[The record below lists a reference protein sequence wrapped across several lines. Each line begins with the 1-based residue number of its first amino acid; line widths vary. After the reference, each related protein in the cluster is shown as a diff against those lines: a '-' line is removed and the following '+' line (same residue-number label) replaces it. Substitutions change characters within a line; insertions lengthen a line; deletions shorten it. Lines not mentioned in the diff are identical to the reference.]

1 MKNNF
6 IQHNRN
12 KMEDQQIKI
21 WWTTWIHLVDPDK
34 KQIDKLVDKYDLH
47 EIIEQDFLDFTTQ
60 DKIDV
65 YDGCLFLVMRFP
77 KYNTKTKKHFAN
89 QMHAILWKNFIITVT
104 SYVTNNIEKIQNQYR
119 EEIKE
124 AEDDEKFKL
133 SPYYILYKIIDAMY
147 DKVLTSMTKF
157 NQDLVKIEDTAM
169 DEKSLTQETLSELLI
184 KKRSAVL
191 MKHIITPHSEILSE
205 LQTATMN
212 FYEWDLDVYFE
223 DLQYKTDKILSL
235 VSIAYENTESLFDVS
250 DTLTTIR
257 TNKTI
262 SILTIFTVLLWIL
275 TWISGLYWMNV
286 DLPAQHLFWVFWRL
300 LGWMIWI
307 AVLTM
312 LYFKLKKRF

>member
-1 MKNNF
+1 MKD
-6 IQHNRN
+6 
-12 KMEDQQIKI
+12 EQIKI

-77 KYNTKTKKHFAN
+77 KYNTKTKKHFPN
-89 QMHAILWKNFIITVT
+89 QMHAILWKDFIITVT
-104 SYVTNNIEKIQNQYR
+104 SYVTNNVEKIQNQYR
-119 EEIKE
+119 EEIAE

-147 DKVLTSMTKF
+147 DKVLTGMTKF
-157 NQDLVKIEDTAM
+157 NQDLVKLEDSTM
-169 DEKSLTQETLSELLI
+169 DEKLTQEILSELLI

-235 VSIAYENTESLFDVS
+235 VSIAYENTESLFDMS

-275 TWISGLYWMNV
+275 TWISWLYGMNV
-286 DLPAQHLFWVFWRL
+286 DLPAQHVLGVFWRL
-300 LGWMIWI
+300 LWWMIAI
-307 AVLTM
+307 ALGTM
-312 LYFKLKKRF
+312 LYFKRKKRY

>member
-1 MKNNF
+1 MKD
-6 IQHNRN
+6 
-12 KMEDQQIKI
+12 EQIKI

-104 SYVTNNIEKIQNQYR
+104 SYVTNNVEKIQNQYR
-119 EEIKE
+119 EEISE

-147 DKVLTSMTKF
+147 DKVLTGMTKF
-157 NQDLVKIEDTAM
+157 NQDLVKLEDSTM
-169 DEKSLTQETLSELLI
+169 DEKLTQEILSELLL

-235 VSIAYENTESLFDVS
+235 VSIAYENTESLFDMS

-275 TWISGLYWMNV
+275 TWISGLYGMNV
-286 DLPAQHLFWVFWRL
+286 DLPAQHVFGVFRRL
-300 LGWMIWI
+300 LGWMIAI
-307 AVLTM
+307 ALATM
-312 LYFKLKKRF
+312 LYFKRKKRY

>member
-1 MKNNF
+1 MKD
-6 IQHNRN
+6 
-12 KMEDQQIKI
+12 EQIKI
-21 WWTTWIHLVDPDK
+21 WWTTWIHLVDPNK
-34 KQIDKLVDKYDLH
+34 NQIDKLVDKYNLH

-60 DKIDV
+60 DKIDT
-65 YDGCLFLVMRFP
+65 YDDCLFLVMRFP

-169 DEKSLTQETLSELLI
+169 DEKSLTQETLSELLV

-275 TWISGLYWMNV
+275 TWISWLYWMNV
-286 DLPAQHLFWVFWRL
+286 DLPAQHVFWVFWRL

-307 AVLTM
+307 ALLTM
-312 LYFKLKKRF
+312 LYFKIKKRF

>member
-1 MKNNF
+1 
-6 IQHNRN
+6 
-12 KMEDQQIKI
+12 MEDQQIKI

-77 KYNTKTKKHFAN
+77 KYNTKTKKHFPN
-89 QMHAILWKNFIITVT
+89 QMHAILGKNFIITVT
-104 SYVTNNIEKIQNQYR
+104 SYVTNNVEKIQDQYR

-147 DKVLTSMTKF
+147 DKVLAWMTKF
-157 NQDLVKIEDTAM
+157 NQDLIKIEDTAM
-169 DEKSLTQETLSELLI
+169 DAKALTQETLSELLI

-286 DLPAQHLFWVFWRL
+286 DLPAQHMLWVFRRL

-307 AVLTM
+307 ALLTM
-312 LYFKLKKRF
+312 LYFKIKKRY

>member
-1 MKNNF
+1 MKD
-6 IQHNRN
+6 
-12 KMEDQQIKI
+12 EQIKI

-77 KYNTKTKKHFAN
+77 KFNTRTKKHFPN
-89 QMHAILWKNFIITVT
+89 QMHAILWKDFIITVT
-104 SYVTNNIEKIQNQYR
+104 SHITNNVQKIQDQYR
-119 EEIKE
+119 KEVAE

-147 DKVLTSMTKF
+147 DKVLTWMTKF
-157 NQDLVKIEDTAM
+157 SQDLVKIEDEAM
-169 DEKSLTQETLSELLI
+169 DQNSITQETLSELLL

-191 MKHIITPHSEILSE
+191 MKHIITPHSEILTE
-205 LQTATMN
+205 LQTATVN

-223 DLQYKTDKILSL
+223 DLLYKTDKILSL
-235 VSIAYENTESLFDVS
+235 VSIAHENTESLFDVL
-250 DTLTTIR
+250 DTLTTMK
-257 TNKTI
+257 TNKII

-286 DLPAQHLFWVFWRL
+286 DLPAQNYIWVFRWL
-300 LGWMIWI
+300 LGWMMLIVI
-307 AVLTM
+307 LTVVF
-312 LYFKLKKRF
+312 FKRKKWL

>member
-1 MKNNF
+1 MKD
-6 IQHNRN
+6 
-12 KMEDQQIKI
+12 EQIKI
-21 WWTTWIHLVDPDK
+21 GWTTRIHLVDPDK

-104 SYVTNNIEKIQNQYR
+104 SYVTNNIEKIQDQYR
-119 EEIKE
+119 EEIKQ

-133 SPYYILYKIIDAMY
+133 SPYYILYKIIDARY
-147 DKVLTSMTKF
+147 DKVLTSLTKF
-157 NQDLVKIEDTAM
+157 TQDLVKIEDTAM
-169 DEKSLTQETLSELLI
+169 DENSLTPETLSELLI

-235 VSIAYENTESLFDVS
+235 VSIAYENTESLFDMW

-275 TWISGLYWMNV
+275 TRISWLYGMNV
-286 DLPAQHLFWVFWRL
+286 DLPAQHVFWVFWWL
-300 LGWMIWI
+300 LWWMILL
-307 AVLTM
+307 AVLM
-312 LYFKLKKRF
+312 MVYFKVKKWF

>member
-1 MKNNF
+1 M
-6 IQHNRN
+6 ID
-12 KMEDQQIKI
+12 EQIKI
-21 WWTTWIHLVDPDK
+21 WWTTWIHLVDPNK
-34 KQIDKLVDKYDLH
+34 NQIDKLVDKYNLH

-60 DKIDV
+60 DKIDT
-65 YDGCLFLVMRFP
+65 YDDCLFLVMRFP
-77 KYNTKTKKHFAN
+77 KYNTRTKKHFAN

-104 SYVTNNIEKIQNQYR
+104 SYVTNNVEKIQNQYR
-119 EEIKE
+119 EEIAE

-147 DKVLTSMTKF
+147 DKVLTWMSKF
-157 NQDLVKIEDTAM
+157 SQDLVKIEDDAM
-169 DEKSLTQETLSELLI
+169 DESSVTPETLSELLV

-275 TWISGLYWMNV
+275 TWISWLYGMNV
-286 DLPAQHLFWVFWRL
+286 DLPAQHVFWVFWRL
-300 LGWMIWI
+300 LGWMIAI
-307 AVLTM
+307 ALLTM
-312 LYFKLKKRF
+312 LYFKIKKRY

>member
-1 MKNNF
+1 MKD
-6 IQHNRN
+6 
-12 KMEDQQIKI
+12 EQIKI
-21 WWTTWIHLVDPDK
+21 WWTTWIHLVDPDE

-60 DKIDV
+60 DKIDT
-65 YDGCLFLVMRFP
+65 YDDCLFLVMRFP
-77 KYNTKTKKHFAN
+77 KYNTRTKKHFAN

-104 SYVTNNIEKIQNQYR
+104 SYVTNNVEKIQNQYR

-275 TWISGLYWMNV
+275 TWISWLYWMNV
-286 DLPAQHLFWVFWRL
+286 DLPAQHVFWVFWRL

-307 AVLTM
+307 ALLTM
-312 LYFKLKKRF
+312 LYFKIKKRF

>member
-1 MKNNF
+1 MKD
-6 IQHNRN
+6 
-12 KMEDQQIKI
+12 EQIKI

-34 KQIDKLVDKYDLH
+34 KEIDKLVDKYNLH

-60 DKIDV
+60 DKIDT
-65 YDGCLFLVMRFP
+65 YDDCLFLVMRFP

-104 SYVTNNIEKIQNQYR
+104 SYVTNNVEKIQNQYR
-119 EEIKE
+119 EEISE

-157 NQDLVKIEDTAM
+157 SQDLVKIEDTTM
-169 DEKSLTQETLSELLI
+169 DKNSLTPETLSELLV

-235 VSIAYENTESLFDVS
+235 VSIAYENTESLFDMT

-275 TWISGLYWMNV
+275 TWISWLYGMNV
-286 DLPAQHLFWVFWRL
+286 DLPAQNMFWVFWRL
-300 LGWMIWI
+300 LGWMIAI
-307 AVLTM
+307 AIITM
-312 LYFKLKKRF
+312 IYFKRKKRF

>member
-1 MKNNF
+1 MKD
-6 IQHNRN
+6 
-12 KMEDQQIKI
+12 EQIKI
-21 WWTTWIHLVDPDK
+21 WWTTRIHLVDPDK

-77 KYNTKTKKHFAN
+77 KYNTKTKKHFPN

-119 EEIKE
+119 EEIKD

-157 NQDLVKIEDTAM
+157 NQDLVKIEDTTM

-235 VSIAYENTESLFDVS
+235 VSIAYENTESLFDMS

-275 TWISGLYWMNV
+275 TRISGLYWMNV
-286 DLPAQHLFWVFWRL
+286 DLPAQHVFWVFWRL
-300 LGWMIWI
+300 LWWMIWI
-307 AVLTM
+307 ALLTM
-312 LYFKLKKRF
+312 LYFKIKKRY

>member
-1 MKNNF
+1 MKD
-6 IQHNRN
+6 
-12 KMEDQQIKI
+12 EQIKI

-34 KQIDKLVDKYDLH
+34 KQIDKLVDKYNLH

-60 DKIDV
+60 DKIDT
-65 YDGCLFLVMRFP
+65 YDDCLFLVMRFP

-104 SYVTNNIEKIQNQYR
+104 SYVTNNVEKIQNQYR
-119 EEIKE
+119 DEISQ

-147 DKVLTSMTKF
+147 DKVLTGMTKF
-157 NQDLVKIEDTAM
+157 NQDLIKLEDSTM
-169 DEKSLTQETLSELLI
+169 DEKLTQEILSELLI

-235 VSIAYENTESLFDVS
+235 VSIAYENTESLFDMS

-275 TWISGLYWMNV
+275 TWISWLYWMNV
-286 DLPAQHLFWVFWRL
+286 DLPAQHVFWVFWRL

-307 AVLTM
+307 AIITM
-312 LYFKLKKRF
+312 IYFKLKKRF

>member
-1 MKNNF
+1 MKD
-6 IQHNRN
+6 
-12 KMEDQQIKI
+12 EQIKI
-21 WWTTWIHLVDPDK
+21 WWITWIHLVDPDR
-34 KQIDKLVDKYDLH
+34 KQIDKLVDKYNLH

-65 YDGCLFLVMRFP
+65 YDGCLFLVLRFP

-89 QMHAILWKNFIITVT
+89 QMHAILWKDFIITVT
-104 SYVTNNIEKIQNQYR
+104 SYVTSNVEKIQNQYR
-119 EEIKE
+119 QEIKE

-147 DKVLTSMTKF
+147 DKVLTWMTKF
-157 NQDLVKIEDTAM
+157 SQDLIQIEDKAM
-169 DEKSLTQETLSELLI
+169 DSSSITQETLSELLI

-191 MKHIITPHSEILSE
+191 MKHIITPHTEILSE

-250 DTLTTIR
+250 DTLTTLR
-257 TNKTI
+257 TNKVI
-262 SILTIFTVLLWIL
+262 SVLTVFTVLLWIL
-275 TWISGLYWMNV
+275 TRISGLYGMNV
-286 DLPAQHLFWVFWRL
+286 TLPGQEFAWMFWRL
-300 LGWMIWI
+300 LWGMLWI
-307 AVLTM
+307 TALTVI
-312 LYFKLKKRF
+312 YFKLKRRL